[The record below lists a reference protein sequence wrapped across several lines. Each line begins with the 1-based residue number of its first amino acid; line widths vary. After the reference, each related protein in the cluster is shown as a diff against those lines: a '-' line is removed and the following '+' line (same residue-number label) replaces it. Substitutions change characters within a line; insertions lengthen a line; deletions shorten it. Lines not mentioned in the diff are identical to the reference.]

1 MRAVQAMDMIFI
13 KPVRGSLAAL
23 CVLSLALAASAAGMA
38 ERLEQ
43 PTERAAWMDEA
54 KFGMFIHWGIGAPL
68 GSGEWVMQNQKIPV
82 AEYAKLAG
90 KFNPVKF
97 NAEEWVKV
105 AKDAGMKYIVITS
118 KHHDG
123 FAMFDSK
130 ASSFNI
136 VDATPFK
143 RDVMKELAD
152 ACKKQGIKLGF
163 YYSQAQDWHHAG
175 GAIHRNE
182 PWDPAQDGDFQAY
195 LNEISIPQI
204 KELLTQ
210 YDPALIWFDTPWQM
224 TSKEGYMIAEA
235 VRATKPDTVMNSRLM
250 YHGMQV
256 TKLTEE
262 QLAELQDMS
271 IDYLSYRDRTIPQNS
286 PWPFWETCMTLNHSW
301 GFNAKDENWKTP
313 ATVIRQLVEIVSKG
327 GTFLL
332 NIGPTGEGVIPGAS
346 VEILSEVGQW
356 LKVNGEA
363 IYGAEPTSLKG
374 VGALSADSLKKLK
387 AQEEMAV
394 KTGAT
399 PRKKVEAEMVYD
411 WLATGKE
418 GRIFIHL
425 FTWPNEPL
433 VISGLEGTVAK
444 AYLLA
449 DPEKKALQFSQTG
462 DTFTVT
468 LPETPIDDK
477 DSVLCLNL
485 K

>member
-1 MRAVQAMDMIFI
+1 MKRLKIIVG
-13 KPVRGSLAAL
+13 VLALIMTAGVG
-23 CVLSLALAASAAGMA
+23 VLSGAGSD
-38 ERLEQ
+38 
-43 PTERAAWMDEA
+43 RAAWMDEA
-54 KFGMFIHWGIGAPL
+54 KFGMFIHWGIGSPL
-68 GSGEWVMQNQKIPV
+68 GQGEWVMHHQKMPV

-105 AKDAGMKYIVITS
+105 AKNAGMKYIVITS

-123 FAMFDSK
+123 FAMFDTK
-130 ASSFNI
+130 VSSFNI
-136 VDATPFK
+136 VDSTPFK
-143 RDVMKELAD
+143 RDVMKELAA

-163 YYSQAQDWHHAG
+163 YYSQAQDWHHPG
-175 GAIHRNE
+175 GAIPRNE
-182 PWDPAQDGDFQAY
+182 PWDPAQAGDFQSY
-195 LNEISIPQI
+195 LKKISIPQI

-210 YDPALIWFDTPWQM
+210 YDPALIWFDTPWEM
-224 TSKEGYMIAEA
+224 TSKEGRMIADA
-235 VRATKPDTVMNSRLM
+235 VRSTKPDTLMNSRLM
-250 YHGMQV
+250 YHGMEV
-256 TKLTEE
+256 DKLTEK
-262 QLAELQDMS
+262 QLTELQDMGV
-271 IDYLSYRDRTIPQNS
+271 DYLSYRDRIIPENS
-286 PWPFWETCMTLNHSW
+286 PWPYWETCMTLNHSW

-313 ATVIRQLVEIVSKG
+313 TTVIRQLVEIVSKG

-332 NIGPTGEGVIPGAS
+332 NVGPTGEGVIPAES
-346 VEILSEVGQW
+346 VAVLREVGDW

-374 VGALSADSLKKLK
+374 AGALSAESLKKLK

-418 GRIFIHL
+418 NRIYIHL
-425 FTWPNEPL
+425 FKWPTEPL
-433 VISGLEGTVAK
+433 VINGLKGEVAK

-449 DPEKKALQFSQTG
+449 DPEKTALKFTQTNG
-462 DTFTVT
+462 MLMVDLPKKT
-468 LPETPIDDK
+468 LDQNAT
-477 DSVLCLNL
+477 VLCLTL